1 MNYVVWDIETDSAQ
15 TDWAT
20 IIEIGGILL
29 DENFKEKERFQAR
42 CRLPQDRVPSAT
54 ALCINKSNVDLLTK
68 GNLSHYEMLTQVEQK
83 FREWSPATFLGY
95 SSINFD
101 DEVIRKEFFKSLRKP
116 YLTNTDGNVRHDA
129 LNIVRAAFA
138 IDDDVLKTELNP
150 KGNKSM
156 KLESLA
162 RLNGFE
168 SAGAHSALFDTELTV
183 KVLDLIKQKQPT
195 LWQEYFKTSSK
206 VIVENLIKQEKIFTL
221 NEYFY
226 GTSRLYLCAPLHPN
240 ACTHPIYNW
249 GQAIDLRVDVE
260 AIQKLNY
267 EDLKKEMKKSPK
279 FLRTIRSNKA
289 PIILDQ
295 SFGMKV
301 EPYSKLDPKL
311 IKKRA
316 ELIKTNEKFSQDIC
330 NILRE
335 AAEEK
340 METSSQEDIEPE
352 ESIYSGG
359 MDYLKKDGLL
369 FQKFHQEDWKG
380 KFAMINKFKDERM
393 VTFAHSLIFNE
404 APEILPKEVHKKIKR
419 RIASR
424 ILSTNK
430 EKWWTVSAFYS
441 ECDEIRENEDKMFS
455 FKTVDE
461 KLKFLDGINEYVMNL
476 EQKYSDA

>member
-29 DENFKEKERFQAR
+29 DENFKELERFQAR

-116 YLTNTDGNVRHDA
+116 YLTNTEGNVRHDA

-206 VIVENLIKQEKIFTL
+206 VIVENMVKQEKIFTL

-240 ACTHPIYNW
+240 ACMHPVYKW
-249 GQAIDLRVDVE
+249 GQAVDLRVDIE

-301 EPYSKLDPKL
+301 EPYSKLDPNL

-316 ELIKTNEKFSQDIC
+316 ELVKTNEKFSQDVC

-359 MDYLKKDGLL
+359 FTSAKDQAL
-369 FQKFHQEDWKG
+369 FPKFHTGDWKE
-380 KFAMINKFKDERM
+380 KFALLDKFEDERL
-393 VTFAHSLIFNE
+393 VTFGHGLIFNE
-404 APEILPKEVHKKIKR
+404 APEILPKEIHKKIKR

-424 ILSTNK
+424 I
-430 EKWWTVSAFYS
+430 
-441 ECDEIRENEDKMFS
+441 
-455 FKTVDE
+455 
-461 KLKFLDGINEYVMNL
+461 
-476 EQKYSDA
+476 